1 MNVRKWT
8 YGKDDNY
15 VFIMFFIQD
24 SIFGSRLDQ
33 FNLKLT
39 YTFFYYEKF
48 RLGETHALR
57 LGKSP
62 TSARII
68 QNSNLNHS

>member
-1 MNVRKWT
+1 
-8 YGKDDNY
+8 
-15 VFIMFFIQD
+15 MFFIQD
-24 SIFGSRLDQ
+24 SIFGSRLHQ

-48 RLGETHALR
+48 RLGDRHALR
-57 LGKSP
+57 LGKPP
-62 TSARII
+62 TLARII